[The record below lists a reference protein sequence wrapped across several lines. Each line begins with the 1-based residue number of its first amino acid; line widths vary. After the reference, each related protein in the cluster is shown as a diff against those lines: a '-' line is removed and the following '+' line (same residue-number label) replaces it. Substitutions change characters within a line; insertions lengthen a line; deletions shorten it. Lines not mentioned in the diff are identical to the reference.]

1 MPSATIPHRR
11 RKTPQSDDED
21 DSSSPSTSAAT
32 SSSQRSGLNKRARI
46 NTNGDASPRSG
57 SPLLPDGYLAKQN
70 TSTRNGRSGTK
81 REVEK
86 HQPGAIVRVKL
97 TNFVTYTSAEF
108 FPGPSLNMVIGPNGT
123 GKSTLVCAICLGMG
137 WGTQQLGRAKDVS
150 EFVKH
155 GCQEASIEIELAAD
169 PERHTANP
177 VIRRN
182 IKREGNKSQFFI
194 AGKVATQKLVLDL
207 ARSFSIQIDNLC
219 QFLPQ
224 DKVCEFAALSPV
236 ELLQST
242 QQAAAPAEM
251 IEWHSNLKDL
261 RREQKSVQAHVAG
274 DKENLAS
281 LESRHQMQRAD
292 VERLR
297 ERAAIQERLRLLQK
311 ARPFAKYREA
321 RNRYLEAKRTKKDAQ
336 ATLKELEK
344 EVEPS
349 LRAINAKEEYRNLVN
364 EAVKD
369 RKRAVERAEATA
381 DNMVAKQ
388 KGMEDKLKDLV
399 MSFDAERNGDKT
411 RKRDL
416 ARVEAQITSYKRQ
429 MDVEPIEVDVASYN
443 EQRREKERGM
453 EEIRT
458 RIDAS
463 KESSDAIMRRFRD
476 DDEKVRRACVE
487 LESLESQAG
496 QQGTKLRQRS
506 RDTAIA
512 WDWIQSHQD
521 MFDKPVYG
529 PPIIECSIKDP
540 KYVDAIEGLFQNND
554 LLAFTC
560 QTRQDFK
567 RLQQQLYG
575 VMKLADIVL
584 HTVSSGI
591 ERFKPP
597 VSEDA
602 MRRYGFEGWAID
614 YISGPEPV
622 LAMLCGECRLNQ
634 TGVILRDI
642 SDQQYSALEDSP
654 ISSWVTGKQSYQI
667 TRRREYGPGATS
679 TRVRNL
685 RKATVWTTQAVDPR
699 AKNDLQDNIQ
709 GWRDEIAEL
718 NRQIN
723 DLKLERQGMVNDF
736 NELKAE
742 KERLESEKA
751 EKQKANAE
759 LRALPTKIEQQ
770 EQKLAQLRAAGEGVR
785 KRLADIQEEQ
795 DNLVLEKGQVALN
808 YADALE
814 TFRQAHIE
822 LLQAEHILIEAV
834 SDVEVLREH
843 GGAVKAMLEEKQ
855 REVAQIERDFASLNK
870 SAKELLLQCQQI
882 LAEAQGTID
891 DQFYTSLPEGQT
903 SDELETEIESEKAR
917 LELVHEGNP
926 HALQEFE
933 ARQIKIDKLQ
943 EKVQATESKLEE
955 FTSSITEIRELWE
968 PQLDELVKKISDA
981 FSLSFEQIG
990 CAGQVE
996 VYKDDDFDQWAIQIQ
1011 VKFRENEQ
1019 LSILDSH
1026 RQSGGERAVSTIF
1039 YLMALQSLARAPFR
1053 VVDEINQGMDP
1064 RNERMVHERMVNIAC
1079 QENTSQYFL
1088 ITPKLLHD
1096 LKYHPRM
1103 TIQCIASGEYMPKN
1117 YRDLDFGRCVDI
1129 MRRVKAAG

>member
-1 MPSATIPHRR
+1 MPHRR
-11 RKTPQSDDED
+11 RKTPEPEDDND
-21 DSSSPSTSAAT
+21 DSSSSGAT
-32 SSSQRSGLNKRARI
+32 ASSHRFGLNKRARI
-46 NTNGDASPRSG
+46 NINGDASPRSS
-57 SPLLPDGYLAKQN
+57 SPLLPDGYLAKPN
-70 TSTRNGRSGTK
+70 TSTKNGGSGAR

-86 HQPGAIVRVKL
+86 HQPGSIVRVKL

-236 ELLQST
+236 ELLHST

-261 RREQKSVQAHVAG
+261 RREQKVVQAHLAG
-274 DKENLAS
+274 GKENLAS

-292 VERLR
+292 VERLK

-321 RNRYLEAKRTKKDAQ
+321 RNRHTEAKKTKKNAQ
-336 ATLKELEK
+336 AALKELEK

-349 LRAINAKEEYRNLVN
+349 LRAVNAKEEYLKLVN

-369 RKRAVERAEATA
+369 RKRAVDRAEATA
-381 DNMVAKQ
+381 DNLVTKQ
-388 KGMEDKLKDLV
+388 RGMDDKLKDLD
-399 MSFDAERNGDKT
+399 MSLDAEKNGDKT

-416 ARVEAQITSYKRQ
+416 GRVEAIMTSYKRQ
-429 MDVEPIEVDVASYN
+429 MDVEPVEIDVASYN
-443 EQRREKERGM
+443 EHRREKERAM
-453 EEIRT
+453 AELRMK
-458 RIDAS
+458 RDAV
-463 KESSDAIMRRFRD
+463 KESENTIGNRVRD
-476 DDEKVRRACVE
+476 NTEKIERARIE
-487 LESLESQAG
+487 LDSLESQAG
-496 QQGTKLRQRS
+496 QQGNKLRQIS

-512 WDWIQSHQD
+512 WDWIQNHQD
-521 MFDKPVYG
+521 MFEKQVYG
-529 PPIIECSIKDP
+529 PPIMECSVNDQN
-540 KYVDAIEGLFQNND
+540 YVDAIEGLFQNND

-560 QTRQDFK
+560 QTRNDFK
-567 RLQQQLYG
+567 TLQQQLYG
-575 VMKLADIVL
+575 AMKLGEIVL
-584 HTVSSGI
+584 HTVSSGL

-597 VSEDA
+597 ASEA
-602 MRRYGFEGWAID
+602 EMRRYGFEGWAID

-622 LAMLCGECRLNQ
+622 LAMLCGESRLNQ
-634 TGVILRDI
+634 TGVVLRDI

-685 RKATVWTTQAVDPR
+685 KKAYVWTTQTVDPS
-699 AKNDLQDNIQ
+699 AKRDLQDNIR
-709 GWRDEIAEL
+709 GWNDE
-718 NRQIN
+718 IN
-723 DLKLERQGMVNDF
+723 DLKQQANDVKLQLQALGNEF
-736 NELKAE
+736 NDLKTE

-751 EKQKANAE
+751 DKQKANAE
-759 LRALPTKIEQQ
+759 LRALPTKLEQQ
-770 EQKLAQLRAAGEGVR
+770 EEKLAQLKIAGEAVR
-785 KRLADIQEEQ
+785 ERIEQIEEEK
-795 DNLVLEKGQVALN
+795 DNLVLEKGQVALD
-808 YADALE
+808 YADAVGV
-814 TFRQAHIE
+814 FRQAHME
-822 LLQAEHILIEAV
+822 LLQAEHVLIEAT
-834 SDVEVLREH
+834 SDVQVLQERK
-843 GGAVKAMLEEKQ
+843 GAVKEMLEAKR
-855 REVAQIERDFASLNK
+855 REVTQIERDFASLNNT
-870 SAKELLLQCQQI
+870 AKELLLQCRK
-882 LAEAQGTID
+882 LLEEAEGTIVND
-891 DQFYTSLPEGQT
+891 FYSSLPEGQT

-926 HALQEFE
+926 HALQEYE

-943 EKVQATESKLEE
+943 EKVQAAESKLED
-955 FTSSITEIRELWE
+955 FASSINEIRELWE
-968 PQLDELVKKISDA
+968 PRLDELVKKISDA
-981 FSLSFEQIG
+981 FSISFEQIG
-990 CAGQVE
+990 CAGQVD
-996 VYKDDDFDQWAIQIQ
+996 VYKDEDFDQWAIQIQ
-1011 VKFRENEQ
+1011 VKFREHEQ

-1117 YRDLDFGRCVDI
+1117 YQDLDFGRCVDI